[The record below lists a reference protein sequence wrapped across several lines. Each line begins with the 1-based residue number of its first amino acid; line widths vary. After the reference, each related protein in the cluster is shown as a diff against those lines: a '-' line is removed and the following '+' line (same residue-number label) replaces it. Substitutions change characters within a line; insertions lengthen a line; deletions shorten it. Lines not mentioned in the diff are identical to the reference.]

1 MRSLLAAVLLTAG
14 CNLVGTNTLT
24 VPYSFDPQE
33 YMKSFGNTM
42 GTLPDVACAGNA
54 DCAAAIPAGSSL
66 TASCDTT
73 AKQCRATAELRLPYP
88 INLSM
93 QSNFPQSAVQIGINF
108 VDIATV
114 KYWVAANS
122 LTVATPPIDLYV
134 APATAKT
141 EAEGTHLGSVASLA

>member
-1 MRSLLAAVLLTAG
+1 MRFLLAAVTLTAG

-42 GTLPDVACAGNA
+42 GMLPPVACTGNA
-54 DCAAAIPAGSSL
+54 DCAAALPAGTML

-73 AKQCRATAELRLPYP
+73 SKQCRATAELRLSYP

-93 QSNFPQSAVQIGINF
+93 QSTFPQSAVQIGVDF
-108 VDIATV
+108 V
-114 KYWVAANS
+114 
-122 LTVATPPIDLYV
+122 
-134 APATAKT
+134 
-141 EAEGTHLGSVASLA
+141 